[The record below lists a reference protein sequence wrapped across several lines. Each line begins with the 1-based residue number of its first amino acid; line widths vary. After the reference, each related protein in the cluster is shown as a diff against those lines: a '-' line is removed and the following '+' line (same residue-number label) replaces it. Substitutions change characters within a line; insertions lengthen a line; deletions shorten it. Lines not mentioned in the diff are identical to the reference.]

1 MKKSV
6 VSIKGMHCRS
16 CEILIEDKI
25 KQIPEIKNVQI
36 NYKKNQ
42 ALIYSHHPIDMR
54 KVREAIADAGYEIG
68 VPDSKYWVSK
78 NPEIYWDLLKFSA
91 VILALYLIAKKFGLF
106 SLNFGSLNNPSNLA
120 VVLLVGLTAGI
131 STCMALV
138 GGLVLGISARHSEK
152 HLEATPAQKFR
163 PHLFFNL
170 GRILSYTALGGGI
183 GLLGKAFQLS
193 GTALGILTIGVGI
206 VMFVLGAQ
214 LTELFPQL
222 NSGGFTLPSGISK
235 ILGIKN
241 REQKEYS
248 HINSM
253 LVGALT
259 FFLPCGFTQ
268 AMQLYAVSTGNFW
281 SGALIMGTF
290 ALGTAPGLLGVGGL
304 TSILQGSFA
313 KKFFRFTGIVV
324 FALAIVNIS
333 NGLNLIG
340 WKIAFSGNSTSNQVA
355 DDDPN
360 VKTEGEVQ
368 VVRMDQLAGGYRP
381 NNFTIKQGIPVKW
394 VINSKADTCASS
406 ISLPK
411 LGIKKQLQPGENIIE
426 FTPKDAGELRFSCLM
441 GMYSGKFIVEGK

>member
-1 MKKSV
+1 
-6 VSIKGMHCRS
+6 
-16 CEILIEDKI
+16 
-25 KQIPEIKNVQI
+25 
-36 NYKKNQ
+36 
-42 ALIYSHHPIDMR
+42 
-54 KVREAIADAGYEIG
+54 
-68 VPDSKYWVSK
+68 
-78 NPEIYWDLLKFSA
+78 
-91 VILALYLIAKKFGLF
+91 
-106 SLNFGSLNNPSNLA
+106 
-120 VVLLVGLTAGI
+120 
-131 STCMALV
+131 
-138 GGLVLGISARHSEK
+138 
-152 HLEATPAQKFR
+152 
-163 PHLFFNL
+163 
-170 GRILSYTALGGGI
+170 
-183 GLLGKAFQLS
+183 
-193 GTALGILTIGVGI
+193 
-206 VMFVLGAQ
+206 
-214 LTELFPQL
+214 
-222 NSGGFTLPSGISK
+222 
-235 ILGIKN
+235 
-241 REQKEYS
+241 
-248 HINSM
+248 
-253 LVGALT
+253 
-259 FFLPCGFTQ
+259 
-268 AMQLYAVSTGNFW
+268 MQLYAVSTGNFW